1 MLISKKVQDMQ
12 SSGIRAF
19 FDLVLGMKD
28 VISLGVGEPDFVT
41 PWQIR
46 EAGIYSLE
54 EGFTSY
60 TSNKGLYKLRL
71 SISRYLKN
79 RYGLEYCPDEE
90 VLITVGV
97 SEGFDLAL
105 RAIINPGDKILIP
118 SPSYVSYG
126 PLTELAGGIPI
137 YIDTKNEGF
146 KLTPKILEKYIDKKT
161 KAIILN
167 YPTNPTGI
175 SYARKELNEINKI
188 ILKHKLLCISD
199 EIYGDLTY
207 DFEHTPFATLSGAK
221 ENTIYLNGFSKSYAM
236 TGWRVGFVCG
246 SKEIIAAM
254 TKIHQYTIM
263 CVPITSQMAACEA
276 LQTGRKSVEEMKR
289 EYKRR
294 REIIIDGLSKLGLEC
309 IKPDGAF
316 YVFASI
322 KKTGLDCLDFAQ
334 RLLKEQKVAVVPGTA
349 FGPSTSLRANGE
361 RSRTIG
367 CEFQDYIRISYASSL
382 DNLKEALIRI
392 ENFLNEA
399 QTYGTK

>member
-1 MLISKKVQDMQ
+1 MKNMISKKVEQLQ
-12 SSGIRAF
+12 PSGIRAF

-71 SISRYLKN
+71 SISHYLKN

-90 VLITVGV
+90 ILITVGV
-97 SEGFDLAL
+97 SEGLDLAL
-105 RAIINPGDKILIP
+105 RTIINPEDKILIP
-118 SPSYVSYG
+118 TPSYVSYG
-126 PLTELAGGIPI
+126 PVTELAGGIPI

-161 KAIILN
+161 KAVILN
-167 YPTNPTGI
+167 YPANPTGI
-175 SYARKELNEINKI
+175 SYTRKELNEINKV

-199 EIYGDLTY
+199 EIYAELTY
-207 DFEHTPFATLSGAK
+207 DFEHTPFATLGAK

-236 TGWRVGFVCG
+236 TGWRVGFACG
-246 SKEIIAAM
+246 PKEIIAAM

-263 CVPITSQMAACEA
+263 CVSITSQMAACEA

-294 REIIIDGLSKLGLEC
+294 REFITDGLNNLGLEC
-309 IKPDGAF
+309 AKPDGTF
-316 YVFASI
+316 YVFPTI
-322 KKTGLDCLDFAQ
+322 KNTGLDALEFAQ
-334 RLLKEQKVAVVPGTA
+334 GLLKEQKVAVVPGTA
-349 FGPSTSLRANGE
+349 FGE
-361 RSRTIG
+361 
-367 CEFQDYIRISYASSL
+367 QYKDYIRISYACSF
-382 DNLKEALIRI
+382 DNLKEALNRI
-392 ENFLNEA
+392 ALFLK
-399 QTYGTK
+399 TRR

>member
-1 MLISKKVQDMQ
+1 MKNIVSKRVQQMQ
-12 SSGIRAF
+12 PSGIRAF
-19 FDLVLGMKD
+19 FDLVLGMKE

-90 VLITVGV
+90 ILITVGV
-97 SEGFDLAL
+97 SEGFDLVL
-105 RAIINPGDKILIP
+105 RVIINPGDKILIP

-146 KLTPKILEKYIDKKT
+146 KLTPKALEKGIDKKT
-161 KAIILN
+161 KAVILN

-175 SYARKELNEINKI
+175 SYTRKELNAINKV

-207 DFEHTPFATLSGAK
+207 DFEHIPFATLSGTK

-236 TGWRVGFVCG
+236 TGWRVGFACAP
-246 SKEIIAAM
+246 KEIIAGM
-254 TKIHQYTIM
+254 TKVHQYTIM

-276 LQTGRKSVEEMKR
+276 LETGRKSVEEMKR

-294 REIIIDGLSKLGLEC
+294 REFICEGLNRLGLEC
-309 IKPDGAF
+309 IKPAGAF

-322 KKTGLDCLDFAQ
+322 KKIGLGCLDFAE
-334 RLLKEQKVAVVPGTA
+334 RLLREQKVAVVPGTA
-349 FGPSTSLRANGE
+349 FGCQFN
-361 RSRTIG
+361 
-367 CEFQDYIRISYASSL
+367 DYIRISYASSL
-382 DNLKEALIRI
+382 ENLKEALVRI
-392 ENFLNEA
+392 GSFLKRN
-399 QTYGTK
+399 QGRK